1 MGEYTRYIIKNHTYQ
16 ISFGCMGQT
25 AGTEAC
31 SVVYFDKVVA
41 KIIQLQLK
49 VQCTA
54 SGKMFCTKYL
64 FRVDT
69 SLSVLVFSRSLG
81 TTTQEGASD

>member
-1 MGEYTRYIIKNHTYQ
+1 
-16 ISFGCMGQT
+16 MGQT

-49 VQCTA
+49 VQCTV
-54 SGKMFCTKYL
+54 SGKITMFCTKYL
-64 FRVDT
+64 ITTLNKVCGH
-69 SLSVLVFSRSLG
+69 SMG
-81 TTTQEGASD
+81 T